1 MSTSSTPQSTLKVA
15 FLERA
20 REKPDCDRTVDIEA
34 SDNKIVHPPP
44 AFSSAEEIS
53 VT

>member
-1 MSTSSTPQSTLKVA
+1 MSTSSTLQSTLKVA
-15 FLERA
+15 FLAPA
-20 REKPDCDRTVDIEA
+20 REKPDCDRTVDIDA
-34 SDNKIVHPPP
+34 SGNKMVHPPP